1 MLEIKHNPRVPLR
14 RDLLLRKGFHFVP
27 NIWRGIAK
35 ILEQMHSHLKMKNVF
50 MFSSGGIALGKV
62 SSLVLDEKSLTQ
74 VHRYVLRHCDS
85 LIPLREHFKDG
96 EKRKRR
102 VQIHLITW
110 DVEKLINEKF
120 LEWLRVT
127 VSVMGDGGPEV
138 TEEIK
143 VLAKGPNK
151 IARTYKGF
159 FINGYTFHIKTRDEN
174 KKTQNY
180 GVVNSTEIGSFN
192 YYGKIN
198 DIIEINYS
206 YKFKVILFK
215 CDWENTTGTGIK
227 QDHFGYT
234 LVNFSRLIHTGDKL
248 EDDPFVFS
256 SQDEPVYYIQDL
268 KNTNWNFVVRMR
280 PRDVYDS
287 SISRSK

>member
-1 MLEIKHNPRVPLR
+1 
-14 RDLLLRKGFHFVP
+14 
-27 NIWRGIAK
+27 
-35 ILEQMHSHLKMKNVF
+35 
-50 MFSSGGIALGKV
+50 MFSSGGISLGKV
-62 SSLVLDEKSLTQ
+62 SSLVLDDKSLTQ
-74 VHRYVLRHCDS
+74 AHRYVLRHCDS
-85 LIPLREHFKDG
+85 LITLREHFKDG

-102 VQIHLITW
+102 AHTHLTTW

-120 LEWLRVT
+120 HEWLRIT
-127 VSVMGDGGPEV
+127 VMGNGGPVV

-180 GVVNSTEIGSFN
+180 GVVNSTEIGNFN

-206 YKFKVILFK
+206 DKFKVMLLK
-215 CDWENTTGTGIK
+215 CDWVNTTGTSVK
-227 QDHFGYT
+227 QDQFGYT

-256 SQDEPVYYIQDL
+256 SQVEPVYYIQDP

-287 SISRSK
+287 SISRDK